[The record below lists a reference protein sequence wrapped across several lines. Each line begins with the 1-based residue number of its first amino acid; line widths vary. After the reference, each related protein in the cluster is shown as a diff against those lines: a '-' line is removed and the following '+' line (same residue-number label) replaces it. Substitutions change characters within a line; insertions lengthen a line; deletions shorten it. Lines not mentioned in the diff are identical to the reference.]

1 MRTVNVNLRPRDSRD
16 KALPY
21 KAKAPVTMKVG
32 VQRLVLIVPA
42 EDIEN

>member
-1 MRTVNVNLRPRDSRD
+1 MKLRPQDSRD

-42 EDIEN
+42 EDIDSG